1 MECRWWWAVGLA
13 EYGLGRQQRAHQ
25 AKPSTG
31 RMVVWLLGCA
41 PLTCARSFTLAI
53 SWCAVCRL
61 CVVEVIFK
69 MIRITHSLSA
79 QNLRSFLSVRP
90 SVCPLRKKGRSSWL
104 YVLYIPEQ
112 RKIYEW
118 KQWNNSTKKLR
129 TVLYEFFIFPLFYFI
144 YLFLLCFFPFLVILW
159 GNLWRTI
166 RWACCLWS
174 RAGWLN
180 PWERVVRYFKNGRG
194 KWGGK
199 R

>member
-41 PLTCARSFTLAI
+41 PLTYARSFTLAI

-90 SVCPLRKKGRSSWL
+90 SVCPLRKKDEVPGYTFCIFRSNGRDMNGSNEITRRKKTPNCFIWIL
-104 YVLYIPEQ
+104 Y
-112 RKIYEW
+112 
-118 KQWNNSTKKLR
+118 
-129 TVLYEFFIFPLFYFI
+129 FPSFLFY
-144 YLFLLCFFPFLVILW
+144 LFVSSLLLSLP
-159 GNLWRTI
+159 GNSVGEFMENHTMGL
-166 RWACCLWS
+166 LP
-174 RAGWLN
+174 L
-180 PWERVVRYFKNGRG
+180 E
-194 KWGGK
+194 
-199 R
+199 